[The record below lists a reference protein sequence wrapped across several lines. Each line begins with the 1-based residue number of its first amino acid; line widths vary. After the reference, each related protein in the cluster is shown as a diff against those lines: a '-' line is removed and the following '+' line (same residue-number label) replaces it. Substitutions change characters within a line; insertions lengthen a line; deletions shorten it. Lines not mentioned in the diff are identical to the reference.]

1 MASTNAWPSV
11 SIKRDGST
19 VVSRKIIK
27 CEWTDTLG
35 AIVERVDPSLS
46 RAEVKKV
53 LVSSNAQF
61 LDPVHEIPL
70 DGPVEL
76 LKDYGM
82 NVLFHLCSD
91 SSGEIGP
98 RRSGRNAFEV
108 LMSSS

>member
-1 MASTNAWPSV
+1 MLGPVCPSNEV
-11 SIKRDGST
+11 D
-19 VVSRKIIK
+19 RKIVK
-27 CEWTDTLG
+27 CEWTDTFG

-46 RAEVKKV
+46 HAVVEKV

-82 NVLFHLCSD
+82 NVHEYDIYCINFILCN
-91 SSGEIGP
+91 
-98 RRSGRNAFEV
+98 RK
-108 LMSSS
+108 LMIIKLITYLITGNQQL